1 MLLSV
6 TSTTQITHSNFLD
19 ESRHNLCL
27 LTNHFFD
34 NVKPCPISTHRFEY
48 RRVTTCVISLI
59 TYMFHKNPLWLAGTL
74 LEVCNFQGSGNQIVI
89 SDSRIFIHAF
99 PYAPLLLSSRPF
111 SLSYSFFFVTIKP
124 YTDSQV
130 APYVGRSINIDL
142 LPHIVSLSSF
152 CLK

>member
-59 TYMFHKNPLWLAGTL
+59 TYMFHKNTLWLAGTL

-89 SDSRIFIHAF
+89 SDSRIFIHKF
-99 PYAPLLLSSRPF
+99 SICSSSFIQSSFF
-111 SLSYSFFFVTIKP
+111 SLLQLLFRYYQALLTPKLLHTQEEASILIFYPTSF
-124 YTDSQV
+124 
-130 APYVGRSINIDL
+130 
-142 LPHIVSLSSF
+142 LSAHSV
-152 CLK
+152 